1 MTNGHVKYPHDV
13 RRTFHSYSFWFLLP
27 GPENHQKATG
37 PENQEVSEGED
48 CLTTPESLPR
58 RFPLMDLAQV
68 FCQGVLVYRRKTVL
82 NCVFGVWTFQK
93 LIRFLWKLRRPES
106 IIQVSTVR
114 C

>member
-1 MTNGHVKYPHDV
+1 
-13 RRTFHSYSFWFLLP
+13 
-27 GPENHQKATG
+27 
-37 PENQEVSEGED
+37 
-48 CLTTPESLPR
+48 
-58 RFPLMDLAQV
+58 MDLAQV